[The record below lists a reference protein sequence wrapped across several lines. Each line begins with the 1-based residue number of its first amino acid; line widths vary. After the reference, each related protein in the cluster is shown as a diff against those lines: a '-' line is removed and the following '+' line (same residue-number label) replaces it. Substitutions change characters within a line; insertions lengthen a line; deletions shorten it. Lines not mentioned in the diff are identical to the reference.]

1 LINADTATTRA
12 EIVCGVIGKTQVCG
26 VSRALTDWIK
36 VIAAIAVVG
45 IHATSASE
53 VRFAQNHNYLSLDF
67 LGVLVNQWA
76 RFSVP
81 LFIYLSGYGLT
92 KSDKAEAG
100 GFLTFW
106 GSFLWLRLPTILL
119 PYLCFS
125 AAALAMEFHGYQ
137 GPSDGLWNSMAR
149 KLLTGVA
156 DYHLYFLVI
165 LAQCYV
171 LFPLLVSLARRAG
184 TAFRYLT
191 WLSLILVAGLLYK
204 GSSELLLTN
213 LGLAHPGW
221 HASFVIYW
229 LPYFMLGILHAH
241 RPPQLWN
248 SIARTQ
254 GAPPIGSP
262 PVAMEF
268 HSHAGLRFS
277 IASAAWLLVGWL
289 VVVAEYVCYS
299 YQNTPPDY
307 YNHFSRPSVMFYA
320 LVVVWWLH
328 ALPNAASSPPHLD
341 KGKGRGWGQLLAPL
355 TFAVYLIHPQV
366 LRLVTNYLPGL
377 PTLFGWMLVVV
388 TTFVL
393 VYALTLL
400 TNKMH
405 EKGPGFLTGPVRF
418 FQRCL
423 GLR

>member
-1 LINADTATTRA
+1 
-12 EIVCGVIGKTQVCG
+12 

-45 IHATSASE
+45 IHATSDSE

-67 LGVLVNQWA
+67 VSVLLNQWA

-106 GSFLWLRLPTILL
+106 GSFLWRRLPTILL

-137 GPSDGLWNSMAR
+137 GPSDQLWKTIAR
-149 KLLTGVA
+149 KLLTGGA

-165 LAQCYV
+165 LTQCYL
-171 LFPLLVSLARRAG
+171 LFPLLISFARRAG

-204 GSSELLLTN
+204 GSSEFLLTI

-221 HASFVIYW
+221 HASFAIYW

-254 GAPPIGSP
+254 GAPAVGAP

-268 HSHAGLRFS
+268 HSHAGLWFS

-289 VVVAEYVCYS
+289 VVVAEYVYYS

-307 YNHFSRPSVMFYA
+307 YNHFSRPGVLLYVL
-320 LVVVWWLH
+320 LVIRWLH
-328 ALPNAASSPPHLD
+328 SVSPSVTSTPPAD
-341 KGKGRGWGQLLAPL
+341 KGRGWWQHLPPL
-355 TFAVYLIHPQV
+355 TFGVYLIHPQV
-366 LRLVTNYLPGL
+366 LRLATNYLPEL
-377 PTLFGWMLVVV
+377 PTFFVWILVVIA
-388 TTFVL
+388 TFLL
-393 VYALTLL
+393 VYLLTLL
-400 TNKMH
+400 TNKAV
-405 EKGPGFLTGPVRF
+405 EKGPGFLTGPIRF